1 MTTNF
6 TYPTSPPTHLDRFHP
21 EATVNDFR
29 EYEIGIFLQISAAT
43 CLLPSLSLKKSC
55 VHVTLLDPAL
65 ASFLRLAPEPIEECW
80 GPRALA
86 SATQEIWRLNAL
98 ELADI

>member
-1 MTTNF
+1 MTSNF

-55 VHVTLLDPAL
+55 VHVTLLDPAPVVL
-65 ASFLRLAPEPIEECW
+65 IAKMRISARLPCKFRSIW
-80 GPRALA
+80 GV
-86 SATQEIWRLNAL
+86 SG
-98 ELADI
+98 D